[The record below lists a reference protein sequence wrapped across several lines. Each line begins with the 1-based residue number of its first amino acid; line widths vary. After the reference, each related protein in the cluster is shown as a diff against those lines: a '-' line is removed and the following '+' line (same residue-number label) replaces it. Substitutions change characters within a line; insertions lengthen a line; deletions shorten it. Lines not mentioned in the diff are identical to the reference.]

1 MLKGV
6 KIRVKKL
13 EREEKG
19 HQAWRA
25 SRSERRQEKTLAAA
39 GH

>member
-6 KIRVKKL
+6 EIRVKKL

-19 HQAWRA
+19 QAW
-25 SRSERRQEKTLAAA
+25 RSERRQEKTLAAA